1 MAGRAMYGMMIA
13 TREGDLAA
21 LEALP
26 HDAFVARVFGGAASK
41 GQTTLIDDHERTLHL
56 ETLWAAVDFVLTG
69 KTLAVAAA
77 PPLAFLR
84 PTVSSSS
91 SDHAIGPDLGRG
103 PARVLS
109 AERVRVIAAAL
120 ERLDD
125 AIIDA
130 RVASPELAHVVPF
143 SNADEDEELLAL
155 AHKSIATMGAFDLE
169 NAEPTTAEE
178 LVGRIKPRRRER
190 PTPNERADIREAID
204 ELRAFLSK
212 LVRAGDGALVI
223 VA

>member
-1 MAGRAMYGMMIA
+1 MVGRAMYGMMIA
-13 TREGDLAA
+13 TRGAELAE

-26 HDAFVARVFGGAASK
+26 HDAFVARVFGGVAAK
-41 GQTTLIDDHERTLHL
+41 TNAPLIENHERTLHL

-69 KTLAVAAA
+69 KTLAVAVET
-77 PPLAFLR
+77 PLAFLR
-84 PTVSSSS
+84 PTSSF
-91 SDHAIGPDLGRG
+91 SDQAIGPDLGRG

-120 ERLDD
+120 GRLDD
-125 AIIDA
+125 ATLTA
-130 RVASPELAHVVPF
+130 RVTSPELAHVVPF
-143 SNADEDEELLAL
+143 SNADEDDELLAL
-155 AHKSIATMGAFDLE
+155 AHKSIASTMGKMDLE

-178 LVGRIKPRRRER
+178 LVGRIKPRRRDR

-204 ELRAFLSK
+204 ELRAFLGK
-212 LVRAGDGALVI
+212 LVRAGDGALVV

>member
-1 MAGRAMYGMMIA
+1 MYGMMIA
-13 TREGDLAA
+13 TRGAELAA
-21 LEALP
+21 LGALP
-26 HDAFVARVFGGAASK
+26 HDAFVARVFGRVAAK
-41 GQTTLIDDHERTLHL
+41 TTAPLIEDHERTLHL

-69 KTLAVAAA
+69 KTLAVAAET
-77 PPLAFLR
+77 PLAFLR
-84 PTVSSSS
+84 PTSASS

-125 AIIDA
+125 AIIAA

-143 SNADEDEELLAL
+143 SNADEDDELLAL
-155 AHKSIATMGAFDLE
+155 AHKSIASTMGGMDLE
-169 NAEPTTAEE
+169 NVEPTTAEE
-178 LVGRIKPRRRER
+178 LVGRIKPRRRDR

-204 ELRAFLSK
+204 ELRAFLGK
-212 LVRAGDGALVI
+212 LVRAGDGALVV